1 LSGRSRN
8 LAWLGL
14 GGNLDDPQ
22 DAMARA
28 LQAIDADPRT
38 RVCAVSSVYSTPPWG
53 KTDQPDFLNAVAGVE
68 TGRSPRELL
77 DLCLEAEKG
86 LKRVRA
92 ERWGPR
98 TIDIDL
104 LLFGDLSIDEPGLEV
119 PHPRM
124 TQRAFVL
131 LPLAEIAPELKIG
144 GRGVAQ
150 FLASLDTKG
159 IDRVTADGDWWRQG

>member
-1 LSGRSRN
+1 MRKDR
-8 LAWLGL
+8 AWLGL

-22 DAMARA
+22 AAMAKA

-38 RVCAVSSVYSTPPWG
+38 RVVAVSSVYRTPPWG

-68 TGRSPRELL
+68 TDLSPRDLL

-104 LLFGDLSIDEPGLEV
+104 LLFDDLTINEPGLEV

-131 LPLAEIAPELKIG
+131 LPLAEIAQELKIG
-144 GRGVAQ
+144 GKTAAQ
-150 FLASLDTKG
+150 FLATLDTKG
-159 IDRVTADGDWWRQG
+159 IDRVSADGGWWRQG